1 MAYKENE
8 ETPEQ
13 TRSGETKGY
22 IGFQEVTC
30 YLIFYVKIEFSRKYR
45 IGSTR
50 EMTEAPL
57 ILTYSSV
64 VDRYSVCLA
73 LLVSGINDLY
83 IMTCDIVNAYVNA
96 PY

>member
-1 MAYKENE
+1 MAYIEKE

-13 TRSGETKGY
+13 NRSGEAKGY
-22 IGFQEVTC
+22 ICFQEVTC

-45 IGSTR
+45 IGSNR

-64 VDRYSVCLA
+64 VYRYSVCLA

-83 IMTCDIVNAYVNA
+83 IMACDIGNAYVNA